1 MNTPILRFAGISS
14 GLAARLPRPRLSKPD
29 VALLGAAGAVALA
42 IVGFGF
48 VGNQAP
54 DTMETAAVLP
64 PRLVLPQTAK
74 VIPPLQK
81 PTESAPMRAPV
92 ATNNTHLIE
101 PAKPAVADGHL
112 TPGPHERNTAQA
124 TMQADVPDASGTASI
139 IPQRGTSNVQVAETE
154 ADVAKLEA
162 ATGMLDQVPEPAS
175 IQPAAPSATSDTK
188 LAAVSQP
195 DLKPAKVTKYVNL
208 RDGPADEAQVLTVV
222 PANADIDAEA
232 DCGWCTVVYKGQR
245 GYVYKSFIRRGV
257 AEEAA
262 AGQGL
267 F

>member
-1 MNTPILRFAGISS
+1 MNTPILS
-14 GLAARLPRPRLSKPD
+14 GLAARLPLPRLAKPN

-42 IVGFGF
+42 LVGFGF
-48 VGNQAP
+48 VGTQEP
-54 DTMETAAVLP
+54 DPIETAAVLP
-64 PRLVLPQTAK
+64 PRLVIPQTANI
-74 VIPPLQK
+74 IPQLHK

-92 ATNNTHLIE
+92 ATDNTHMIE
-101 PAKPAVADGHL
+101 PAKPAATAEL
-112 TPGPHERNTAQA
+112 PTPGPDERTAA
-124 TMQADVPDASGTASI
+124 HSAPVETTDSSGTASI
-139 IPQRGTSNVQVAETE
+139 LPSGLRGSLDVQVAETE

-162 ATGMLDQVPEPAS
+162 ATGMLDQVPEPES
-175 IQPAAPSATSDTK
+175 VQPAASNVAPGTK

-222 PANADIDAEA
+222 PANADVDAEA
-232 DCGWCTVVYKGQR
+232 NCGWCTVVYKGQR
-245 GYVYKSFIRRGV
+245 GYIYKNFIRRGA

>member
-1 MNTPILRFAGISS
+1 MNTPIFRFAGIST

-29 VALLGAAGAVALA
+29 VALLAAAGAVALA
-42 IVGFGF
+42 IVGFGL

-54 DTMETAAVLP
+54 DPIETAAVLP

-81 PTESAPMRAPV
+81 PTENAPMRAPV

-101 PAKPAVADGHL
+101 PAKPAVADRLPTSGL
-112 TPGPHERNTAQA
+112 ETTQA
-124 TMQADVPDASGTASI
+124 TMPAEAPDAWGTASI
-139 IPQRGTSNVQVAETE
+139 IPQRSASNVQVAETE

-162 ATGMLDQVPEPAS
+162 ATGMLDRVPEPAG
-175 IQPAAPSATSDTK
+175 IQPATPNAAPDTK

-245 GYVYKSFIRRGV
+245 GYVYKSFIRRGA